1 MAGRLGGG
9 MLGGQE
15 GTDVL
20 TIAIRRA
27 QPAAMSPRGFTLI
40 ELMVTIALLAI
51 LVTLA
56 VPAFTAW
63 IRNAQIRSAAE
74 ALQGGI
80 RTAQAE
86 ALRRNRQVVMAF
98 TNAAPA
104 SGVTAVDDGKNWT
117 LNTVAQFGETAEY
130 ISGGTV
136 AETNS
141 AVTVTTVASVS
152 AVCFSSNGRLVE
164 NASPGVTSAACA
176 APAAVA
182 FNINQSS
189 ADRALRVIV
198 QPGGQVRMCD
208 PKRPTLS
215 ATAPDGCPVSPI

>member
-1 MAGRLGGG
+1 MLSRSRTGGR
-9 MLGGQE
+9 
-15 GTDVL
+15 
-20 TIAIRRA
+20 
-27 QPAAMSPRGFTLI
+27 AAPHARGFTLI
-40 ELMVTIALLAI
+40 ELMVTISLLAV
-51 LVTLA
+51 LVLLA

-74 ALQGGI
+74 ALQGGM

-98 TNAAPA
+98 TNATPA
-104 SGVTAVDDGKNWT
+104 SGTTAVANGKNWT
-117 LNTVAQFGETAEY
+117 LQTVAQFGETSDY
-130 ISGGTV
+130 ISGGSI

-141 AVTVTTVASVS
+141 AVTVSTSGGLTAI
-152 AVCFSSNGRLVE
+152 CFNSSGRLID
-164 NASPGVTSAACA
+164 NASTGVSGATCP

-182 FNINQSS
+182 FNIAQTL

-215 ATAPDGCPVSPI
+215 ATAPDGCPTSPT

>member
-1 MAGRLGGG
+1 M
-9 MLGGQE
+9 
-15 GTDVL
+15 L
-20 TIAIRRA
+20 TIAFLRA
-27 QPAAMSPRGFTLI
+27 QPAARSPRGFTLI

-56 VPAFTAW
+56 VPAFTGW

-104 SGVTAVDDGKNWT
+104 VGITAVGNGKNWT
-117 LNTVAQFGETAEY
+117 LNTVSQFSEPAEY
-130 ISGGTV
+130 ISGGSV

-141 AVTVTTVASVS
+141 AVTVTTATGVT
-152 AVCFSSNGRLVE
+152 AVCFNSNGRLVE

-182 FNINQSS
+182 FNINQSN

-215 ATAPDGCPVSPI
+215 STTPDGCPASPT

>member
-1 MAGRLGGG
+1 MAGSLSGG
-9 MLGGQE
+9 MLGSQE
-15 GTDVL
+15 GPDML

-27 QPAAMSPRGFTLI
+27 HPSATPPRGFTLI

-56 VPAFTAW
+56 VPAFTTW

-98 TNAAPA
+98 TTATPA
-104 SGVTAVDDGKNWT
+104 SGIKAEDDGNSWT
-117 LNTVAQFGETAEY
+117 LNTVAKFGEMAEY
-130 ISGGTV
+130 ISGGSV

-141 AVTVTTVASVS
+141 TVTVTTVGIVYSI
-152 AVCFSSNGRLVE
+152 CFNSNGRLVE
-164 NASPGVTSAACA
+164 NVSPGVTDAKCE

-215 ATAPDGCPVSPI
+215 DATPDGCPASPI

>member
-1 MAGRLGGG
+1 M
-9 MLGGQE
+9 
-15 GTDVL
+15 L

-27 QPAAMSPRGFTLI
+27 HPAATPQRGFTLI
-40 ELMVTIALLAI
+40 ELMVTVSLLAI
-51 LVTLA
+51 LITLA
-56 VPAFTAW
+56 VPAFTSW

-74 ALQGGI
+74 ALQGGM

-98 TNAAPA
+98 TNATPA

-130 ISGGTV
+130 ISGGSV
-136 AETNS
+136 ADTNS
-141 AVTVTTVASVS
+141 AVTVSTANGVTAI
-152 AVCFSSNGRLVE
+152 CFNSNGRLVE
-164 NASPGVTSAACA
+164 NASPGVTSAACT

-182 FNINQSS
+182 FNINQSN
-189 ADRALRVIV
+189 ADRALRVVV

-215 ATAPDGCPVSPI
+215 ATAPDGCPASPI

>member
-1 MAGRLGGG
+1 MAGGLGGC
-9 MLGGQE
+9 MLDREKGA
-15 GTDVL
+15 DVL
-20 TIAIRRA
+20 RIAARRVRS
-27 QPAAMSPRGFTLI
+27 AMSSIAGFTLI
-40 ELMVTIALLAI
+40 ELMVTIALMAL

-56 VPAFTAW
+56 LPAFTSW
-63 IRNAQIRSAAE
+63 IRNAQVRSAAE

-98 TNAAPA
+98 TNAPPA
-104 SGVTAVDDGKNWT
+104 DGVTALDDGSNWT
-117 LNTVAQFGETAEY
+117 LTTVAQFGETAEY
-130 ISGGTV
+130 ISGGSV

-141 AVTVTTVASVS
+141 AVTVLTTSSVT
-152 AVCFSSNGRLVE
+152 AICFNSNGRLVE

-176 APAAVA
+176 APAAIA
-182 FNINQSS
+182 FNINQSN

-208 PKRPTLS
+208 PKRPLLS
-215 ATAPDGCPVSPI
+215 ATAPDGCPASPT